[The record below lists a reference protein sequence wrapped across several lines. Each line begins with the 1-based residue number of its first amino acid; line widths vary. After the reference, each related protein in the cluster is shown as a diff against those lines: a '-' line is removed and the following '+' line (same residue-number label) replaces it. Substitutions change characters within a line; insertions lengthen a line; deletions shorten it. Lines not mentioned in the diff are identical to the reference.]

1 MISSVAQKV
10 KEFLPTDVS
19 GHGFD
24 HTERVWL
31 LAKKLATRQA
41 VNMAV
46 VELAALL
53 HDVDDYKIFGQ
64 ESADNLTNA
73 KRIMAECDVPTQMM
87 EAVCSIISHMG
98 YSNLLA
104 GFRPT
109 TIEGAIVSDADM
121 LDAIGVN
128 GIIRTLQYAF
138 MRAQKYGIPI
148 FDKDV
153 WPELNLTSEEYKK
166 RRKSDNCINHFFEK
180 GLKLKDLMLTE
191 AGKKEAQIRHQRFVC
206 FLEGFF
212 EENNTP
218 EWLDYLHNFL
228 ENNG

>member
-1 MISSVAQKV
+1 MIQNVAQKV
-10 KEFLPTDVS
+10 KECLITDVS

-24 HTERVWL
+24 HTERVLL
-31 LAKKLATRQA
+31 LAKKLATRQT
-41 VNMAV
+41 VNMV
-46 VELAALL
+46 VIELAALL

-64 ESADNLTNA
+64 ESANNLTNA
-73 KRIMAECDVPTQMM
+73 KRIMVECDVPPQMM

-109 TIEGAIVSDADM
+109 TIEGSIVSDADM

-138 MRAQKYGIPI
+138 MRTQKYGTPI

-191 AGKKEAQIRHQRFVC
+191 AGKKEAQIRHQRFVW

-228 ENNG
+228 ENNS

>member
-1 MISSVAQKV
+1 MIQSVAQKV
-10 KEFLPTDVS
+10 KECLPTEVS

-31 LAKKLATRQA
+31 LAKKLATGQT
-41 VNMAV
+41 MDLTV

-53 HDVDDYKIFGQ
+53 HDADDYKLFGQ

-73 KRIMAECDVPTQMM
+73 KRIMAECDVPTQMI
-87 EAVCSIISHMG
+87 EPVCSIISHMG

-138 MRAQKYGIPI
+138 MRTQKYGIPI
-148 FDKDV
+148 FDKEI
-153 WPELNLTSEEYKK
+153 WPELHLTSEEYKK
-166 RRKSDNCINHFFEK
+166 IRKSDNCINHFFEK

-191 AGKKEAQIRHQRFVC
+191 VGRKEAEVRHQRFVW

-212 EENNTP
+212 EENNVP

-228 ENNG
+228 KNNS